1 MAYFHYSDANEARN
15 NTQGTKLQEMY
26 LFSDAWQQVRISQ
39 SSSSIFT
46 LPAEKNA
53 GNTKQDIYTLKIE
66 IFNTSVH
73 F

>member
-1 MAYFHYSDANEARN
+1 MAYFQYSAADEARN
-15 NTQGTKLQEMY
+15 NTQDTKLQEIY

-46 LPAEKNA
+46 LPAEKDA
-53 GNTKQDIYTLKIE
+53 GNTQQNTYTLKIE